1 MKTEEKI
8 ISTENIFDGKIF
20 KVRRYGVEL
29 PDGSTSIREE
39 IMHHGG
45 ACAIAIDNG
54 EIFFVSQ
61 YRLAAGCDLI
71 EIPAGKL
78 NEGEDPL
85 EAAKRELIEE
95 VGIKAEKMTLISS
108 VYPSPGY
115 TNERIYIYFCEV
127 FKRVEQKLD
136 EGEFLNV
143 IKIPCEKAFKMIETG
158 EICDGKTVIAL
169 LYLKNYLR
177 ENNNYKL

>member
-8 ISTENIFDGKIF
+8 VSTENIFDGHIF

-29 PDGSTSIREE
+29 PDGSNSVREE
-39 IMHHGG
+39 ILHCGG
-45 ACAIAIDNG
+45 ACAIAMDGG

-61 YRLAAGCDLI
+61 YRLAAGRDLI

-95 VGIKAEKMTLISS
+95 VGIKAEKMSLIAS

-115 TNERIYIYFCEV
+115 TNELIHIYFCEA
-127 FKRVEQKLD
+127 FTKTKQKLD

-143 IKIPCEKAFKMIETG
+143 LKIPYEKAFKMIETG
-158 EICDGKTVIAL
+158 EINDGKTVIAL

-177 ENNNYKL
+177 EKI